1 MRSCDDMKWIISFV
15 TCWVH
20 VLHRQEKEKEK
31 KMEEKWNGNAQG
43 KGITLGHFISPVIGV

>member
-1 MRSCDDMKWIISFV
+1 MCCIDKR
-15 TCWVH
+15 
-20 VLHRQEKEKEK
+20 RRRE